1 MELPLYDYFME
12 DQVIEKKRLR
22 GEIVFLISWKINI
35 QTWFQLLLQ
44 EMELQECYFYKIFID
59 SPSKSFLLY
68 GPGFAGQGINIPVY
82 EDLEKL
88 RQPLLQQLEAAQG
101 YGYLKSTKLPNFLL
115 VS

>member
-1 MELPLYDYFME
+1 
-12 DQVIEKKRLR
+12 
-22 GEIVFLISWKINI
+22 
-35 QTWFQLLLQ
+35 
-44 EMELQECYFYKIFID
+44 MELQECYFYKIFID